1 MGFTPTCHQ
10 IVYLFG
16 KESNRMFWMYDD
28 RGCLAMSNDKS
39 DLNELFDK
47 YKKWLVE
54 GYDSNFKQQ

>member
-1 MGFTPTCHQ
+1 
-10 IVYLFG
+10 
-16 KESNRMFWMYDD
+16 MFWMYDD